1 MFILSLVLH
10 DIGCQRYVVTNQAE
24 IDKWNEDDN
33 MATYYLF
40 NTCTEQQ
47 QRTLLTCETANSVWN
62 SLTSRFQQSTIER
75 RHTLQLAF
83 FDYKYQ
89 PEHCVRAH
97 IEAVKLLAQ
106 QLWEL

>member
-47 QRTLLTCETANSVWN
+47 QRTLLTCETANS
-62 SLTSRFQQSTIER
+62 I
-75 RHTLQLAF
+75 
-83 FDYKYQ
+83 
-89 PEHCVRAH
+89 
-97 IEAVKLLAQ
+97 
-106 QLWEL
+106 